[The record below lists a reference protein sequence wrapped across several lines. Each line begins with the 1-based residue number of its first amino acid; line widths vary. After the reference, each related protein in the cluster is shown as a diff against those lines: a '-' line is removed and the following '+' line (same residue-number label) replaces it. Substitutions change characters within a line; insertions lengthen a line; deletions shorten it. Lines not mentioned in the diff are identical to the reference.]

1 MRGIIAIAAS
11 ALVMGCVSSSPG
23 EDTRSTGSTSLS
35 DANSGNFAEQTLV
48 SINSYRRQHGL
59 RPLQPH
65 QVLYKLAM
73 QHSQNQ
79 AAAGRI
85 SHNGSDQ
92 RRAVARSAGMEGCGE
107 NVGYRHTSPQNVVRH
122 WSNSPG
128 HRRIMLTPDMRYAAV
143 ARHGPYVTFFACR

>member
-1 MRGIIAIAAS
+1 MRAIVVIAAF
-11 ALVMGCVSSSPG
+11 ALITGCIGSDPVS
-23 EDTRSTGSTSLS
+23 DTGTSESVGVS
-35 DANSGNFAEQTLV
+35 DANSGNFAEQTLA
-48 SINSYRRQHGL
+48 SINSYRRQQGL
-59 RPLQPH
+59 RPLQSN

-107 NVGYRHTSPQNVVRH
+107 NVGYRHTTPQSVVRH